1 MKVHCTLSELEGN
14 YSRNM
19 MFFFFP
25 LRVERLSHLQLV
37 MCLSS
42 NGYTPFFVLIMIP
55 WSVFFYNQR
64 QFVWVHNYFQDLKH
78 TESINSFKTIFILF
92 YYRYLY

>member
-1 MKVHCTLSELEGN
+1 MLNQALKMKVHCTLSELEGN

-19 MFFFFP
+19 MVFFFP

-55 WSVFFYNQR
+55 WSVFFLQP
-64 QFVWVHNYFQDLKH
+64 
-78 TESINSFKTIFILF
+78 KTVCLGALLLS
-92 YYRYLY
+92 RPETH